1 MRLYF
6 GRVAPVDP
14 QVEQVNG
21 GGWSWRYKV
30 RIFDKHTE
38 DKLILPD
45 DKLPWAQVLLPVTAG
60 SGAANYSQSPQ
71 INQGDT
77 VSIAYYDRDEQMP
90 IITGILPRTEKVS
103 TAEPAGDAGETGYV
117 PHTGYTE
124 RKDTTEEV
132 PIDETNQSSKDS
144 QPSPQMAK
152 FSSVIGDT
160 TVTANTCDP
169 NEYKTI
175 AINSEINNL
184 FNQINSVAD
193 NASKVESL
201 IAGSVD
207 RIHALVNPY
216 VGQFFSGIFNA
227 LIPVLNAGLTA
238 LYNSVYASV
247 LAATQN
253 PLVARLAAEA
263 VLKALMPPIMILQ
276 EAISLIANEIVS
288 QLFNKVDDL
297 VRDTVANNDRFTTCA
312 GTQFNGALVNSIIG
326 EIDAKIS
333 PLLSAVA
340 KVLSGGF
347 DVVNQVRSSVDIVK
361 DLAGGLLSSSQSANK
376 CRGKVKEYAFGIGPL
391 ETAGD
396 IIADVMDAANA
407 GAGLV
412 SSGLELA
419 ADVSDLTDE
428 ARKAFLEDFGD
439 FPFTSF
445 STGQSSDLDNC
456 NTDEPGACFGPEVY
470 IFGGRGYGAKAR
482 AIVGDYVASNDDR
495 TVSDVQGG
503 VVSIEVLDGGVEYSY
518 PPFVELRDNCGLGI
532 GGVARAIVKNGRVVR
547 IYIVQPGEGYVS
559 DPGEQLLVVGSVEVI
574 KGGRGYAPGIVRDQ
588 YGGEYEI
595 VVVDDVVTRIIPI
608 NIIQVPDI
616 PVLDIPKYDREIP
629 SGGTV
634 IKDPN
639 GNTDTELLIVDA
651 NGNILGKVNRSIGL
665 NYKPNLVVLPDAAE
679 IRLGNIPDELAQ
691 RIPQDQVQQ
700 IIDCI
705 ES

>member
-6 GRVAPVDP
+6 GRVAPVEP
-14 QVEQVNG
+14 QTEQING

-38 DKLILPD
+38 DKLELPD
-45 DKLPWAQVLLPVTAG
+45 KDLPWAQVLLPVTAG
-60 SGAANYSQSPQ
+60 SGAANYAQSPQ

-77 VSIAYYDRDEQMP
+77 VSIAYYDADEQMP
-90 IITGILPRTEKVS
+90 IITGILPRTESVS
-103 TAEPAGDAGETGYV
+103 VAEPAQDAGETGFV
-117 PHTGYTE
+117 PHTGYSE
-124 RKDTTEEV
+124 RRPKVESV
-132 PIDETNQSSKDS
+132 PVDETNQQSKNS

-175 AINSEINNL
+175 AINSEVNNL
-184 FNQINSVAD
+184 FNQINSVIDDA
-193 NASKVESL
+193 AKVESL
-201 IAGSVD
+201 IVGAVD

-227 LIPVLNAGLTA
+227 LIPVLNAGLKA
-238 LYNSVYASV
+238 LYNAVYASV
-247 LAATQN
+247 LASTGGNVLA
-253 PLVARLAAEA
+253 ARLAAEA
-263 VLKALMPPIMILQ
+263 VLKALVPPIMILQ

-326 EIDAKIS
+326 EIDDKIS
-333 PLLSAVA
+333 PLLGAVA

-376 CRGKVKEYAFGIGPL
+376 CRGKVKEYAFGVGPL

-396 IIADVMDAANA
+396 IISDVMEAANSA
-407 GAGLV
+407 AGLV
-412 SSGLELA
+412 SSGLELS
-419 ADVSDLTDE
+419 ADISNLGDE
-428 ARKAFLEDFGD
+428 AKKTFLEDFGD

-456 NTDEPGACFGPEVY
+456 NTDEPSSCFGPEVY

-547 IYIVQPGEGYVS
+547 IYIVQPGERYVS
-559 DPGEQLLVVGSVEVI
+559 DPGEQLLVVGDVEVI
-574 KGGRGYAPGIVRDQ
+574 SGGRGYVPGVVNDQ

-595 VVVDDVVTRIIPI
+595 IVTDGVVTGIIPI

-616 PVLDIPKYDREIP
+616 PVLRIP
-629 SGGTV
+629 SYDAPIPPGGNV
-634 IKDPN
+634 RPDPD
-639 GNTDTELLIVDA
+639 GGLFIIDA
-651 NGNILGKVNRSIGL
+651 NGNILGKVRRSEGL
-665 NYKPNLVVLPDAAE
+665 NYKMNLVVLPDANQ
-679 IRLGNIPDELAQ
+679 IRLGNIPEAIAK